1 MTRHSTSSTTDA
13 GNAFRDAV
21 ASLLRTK
28 YADVQT
34 EVLVGHK
41 KVDVVYRYVEYGRT
55 ITVGVECK
63 NYAAPLTKDQIRS
76 EIWAD
81 YSSLVEER
89 KLHMVIVVA
98 PKDINAMARA
108 YVDGIP
114 SLRFQTY
121 EQFEDSLIGLNDYV
135 VSLAGMFA
143 ASELESYYVE
153 ARFEGHN
160 ASALAVT
167 ADWLQSS
174 DPRPLAVLGGYG
186 KGKTSLA
193 LRVVSQQ
200 AARHLADPAERIPI
214 LIRLGQVVHET
225 QLEAL
230 FGKEFTARHAA
241 TDFRFSTLMHLNAQG
256 RLLVVLDGFDEMK
269 HAMSVADFRAT
280 FREFNR
286 LLGPKA
292 KVMLLGRPNALPT
305 EARTH
310 VFRGQRRFG
319 AQTVADPQFAS
330 WREEEIAFFDADEIE
345 RFLHAYLAHLLKYQ
359 QAVDGMPTA
368 DFVERRVREVI
379 ARVSEDLLRRPVQAR
394 IVAELA
400 SDPSFRLDGFTSYT
414 LYEQFIK
421 RLIERDTEEKRA
433 RGVIALGPRY
443 AFQQELAWWSWT
455 KDTDGQG
462 HFNRDEIPLGL
473 VDRLPDGNAAD
484 GPAKLS
490 EYIVSSLTE
499 EKEAGVLYFAH
510 RSFQEFLVAD
520 RLRTAQL
527 SPEQHVVMSAAIT
540 PDIRSFLDAAPDQFH
555 LGRWFE
561 TLAAC
566 EGPLELDYLRYFQ
579 SSAVLVKDIAASA
592 RGANCSPAHIA
603 VVGLPHE
610 ERTDWPLSRTDT
622 INLLA
627 NGVVQFEQ
635 VTSALAALCLLRMG
649 HAGDRAAIRAFVAAL
664 FVRVAQRVRD
674 PGDLDKALTVPAHRF
689 GVLEELLGGYVRRS
703 RNLRDGIVVQLD
715 LGRACRL
722 LYGYVTQSYIRPA
735 ADPAIAQLLSPFVEP
750 IEPTLKFEA
759 GWEMPGRQINEAV
772 KPKERR
778 ELVESILRVHGER
791 FNVVSV
797 NDRQRRALAGR
808 GWDDHPFAWA
818 DGQE

>member
-1 MTRHSTSSTTDA
+1 MTRNPASTTES

-41 KVDVVYRYVEYGRT
+41 KVDIVYRYVEFGRQ

-63 NYAAPLTKDQIRS
+63 NYATPLTKDQIRS

-81 YSSLVEER
+81 YASLVEER
-89 KLHMVIVVA
+89 KLHMVIVIA
-98 PKDINAMARA
+98 PKDINAVARA
-108 YVDGIP
+108 YVEGIP
-114 SLRFQTY
+114 ALRFQTY
-121 EQFEDSLIGLNDYV
+121 EQFEDSLIGLHDYV
-135 VSLAGMFA
+135 ASLAGTFEG
-143 ASELESYYVE
+143 SELESYYVD
-153 ARFEGHN
+153 ARFEGHDEP
-160 ASALAVT
+160 AIQVIGA
-167 ADWLQSS
+167 WQQSS

-200 AARHLADPAERIPI
+200 ATRHRADPAERIPI

-286 LLGPKA
+286 LLGAHA
-292 KVMLLGRPNALPT
+292 KVLLLGRPNALPT

-319 AQTVADPQFAS
+319 AQMVTDPQFAA
-330 WREEEIAFFDADEIE
+330 WREEEIAFFNASEIE
-345 RFLHAYLAHLLKYQ
+345 RFLRAFLAHLLKDRTSV
-359 QAVDGMPTA
+359 ADLPVGEFVD
-368 DFVERRVREVI
+368 RRVREVI
-379 ARVSEDLLRRPVQAR
+379 IRVSDDLLRRPVQAR

-400 SDPSFRLDGFTSYT
+400 SDPTFRLDGFTSYT
-414 LYEQFIK
+414 LYEQFLK

-433 RGVIALGPRY
+433 RSAIPLEPRY
-443 AFQQELAWWSWT
+443 SFQKELAWWSWT
-455 KDTDGQG
+455 KDSDGQG
-462 HFNRDEIPLGL
+462 HFNRDDVPANL
-473 VDRLPDGNAAD
+473 VDQLPDGDATDA
-484 GPAKLS
+484 PAKLS

-555 LGRWFE
+555 LTGWCGS
-561 TLAAC
+561 LVLC
-566 EGPLELDYLRYFQ
+566 EGPLDIEYLRYFQ
-579 SSAVLVKDIAASA
+579 SNAVVVKEIAVSA
-592 RGANCSPAHIA
+592 RTPNCSPAHIA
-603 VVGLPHE
+603 IVGLAHQG
-610 ERTDWPLSRTDT
+610 RDDWPLSQAET
-622 INLLA
+622 INILVNA
-627 NGVVQFEQ
+627 VVRFER
-635 VTSALAALCLLRMG
+635 TTAALAGLCLLRMG
-649 HAGDRAAIRAFVAAL
+649 HGGEARATRAFAAAL
-664 FVRVAQRVRD
+664 FLRMAQRVRVPD
-674 PGDLDKALTVPAHRF
+674 DLDKSLTIAGHLH
-689 GVLEELLGGYVRRS
+689 GILEELLGTCIRKSSNV
-703 RNLRDGIVVQLD
+703 RDGIVVEIDVQ
-715 LGRACRL
+715 RACRM
-722 LYGYVTQSYIRPA
+722 LYAYVTKGYIKPVTEPELA
-735 ADPAIAQLLSPFVEP
+735 EPLSPF
-750 IEPTLKFEA
+750 IEPPEA
-759 GWEMPGRQINEAV
+759 APQFVSGWSMPASQISEIV
-772 KPKERR
+772 KPKEQR
-778 ELVESILRVHGER
+778 ELVERIFRLRGDR

-797 NDRQRRALAGR
+797 SDRTRRSAVDPDAG
-808 GWDDHPFAWA
+808 DVPLSIDA
-818 DGQE
+818 